1 MKSAPIKSSTQEH
14 LEISDIRDD
23 VVILKDNSATIIIQ
37 TAAIN
42 FELLSVDEQDSIIYS
57 YAGLLNSLN
66 FTIQIVVRSKKIDLS
81 NYLQLISQAET
92 HQANPDI
99 KRQIFQYRQFIQTV
113 VQQNNVLEKKFYVVI
128 PFNPL
133 ELGVKGAALGNIQKD
148 NTHTQGFIDLVKTS
162 LYPKRDHLVQ
172 QFGRIGIKSKQLTT
186 QELIELYFDIYNPSE
201 VGLQKIIE
209 SAGSYTSPIVSPAVS
224 APIVEENQVTASIA
238 SPAQPQPQQIETLPA
253 QPQPLY
259 TPQPPPA
266 PPAGPQQTIYA
277 PNPAVQVPTVT
288 ISPPDQAVPNVVTP
302 QTSPIPE
309 LNPQIPT
316 IPPVI
321 NTPQPQPITMAPQPN
336 SSENLTNSNTIDPDI
351 LKALNALKSPSENGG
366 QS

>member
-81 NYLQLISQAET
+81 NYLQLITQAET

-148 NTHTQGFIDLVKTS
+148 NTHTQGFIDMVKTS

-224 APIVEENQVTASIA
+224 APIIEENQTTASIA
-238 SPAQPQPQQIETLPA
+238 SPVQPQPQPVEP
-253 QPQPLY
+253 QPVQTQPLY

-266 PPAGPQQTIYA
+266 PPAGPQQTVYA
-277 PNPAVQVPTVT
+277 PNPATQTPIVAANPLSQTTPTM
-288 ISPPDQAVPNVVTP
+288 VTP
-302 QTSPIPE
+302 QVSPISE
-309 LNPQIPT
+309 QAPQASPF
-316 IPPVI
+316 PPVI
-321 NTPQPQPITMAPQPN
+321 NTLQPQPVTMAPQPN
-336 SSENLTNSNTIDPDI
+336 IDEDLTNSNTIDPDI
-351 LKALNALKSPSENGG
+351 LKALNALNSSSDNGG

>member
-81 NYLQLISQAET
+81 NYLQLITQAET

-128 PFNPL
+128 PFPISFFFVVESRINWV
-133 ELGVKGAALGNIQKD
+133 LGKGCQSKWRNKMQRSRRHY
-148 NTHTQGFIDLVKTS
+148 N
-162 LYPKRDHLVQ
+162 LYLCAC
-172 QFGRIGIKSKQLTT
+172 FY
-186 QELIELYFDIYNPSE
+186 E
-201 VGLQKIIE
+201 
-209 SAGSYTSPIVSPAVS
+209 
-224 APIVEENQVTASIA
+224 
-238 SPAQPQPQQIETLPA
+238 
-253 QPQPLY
+253 
-259 TPQPPPA
+259 
-266 PPAGPQQTIYA
+266 
-277 PNPAVQVPTVT
+277 
-288 ISPPDQAVPNVVTP
+288 
-302 QTSPIPE
+302 
-309 LNPQIPT
+309 
-316 IPPVI
+316 
-321 NTPQPQPITMAPQPN
+321 
-336 SSENLTNSNTIDPDI
+336 
-351 LKALNALKSPSENGG
+351 
-366 QS
+366 

>member
-186 QELIELYFDIYNPSE
+186 QELIELYFDIYNPNE
-201 VGLQKIIE
+201 VGLQKII
-209 SAGSYTSPIVSPAVS
+209 
-224 APIVEENQVTASIA
+224 
-238 SPAQPQPQQIETLPA
+238 
-253 QPQPLY
+253 
-259 TPQPPPA
+259 
-266 PPAGPQQTIYA
+266 
-277 PNPAVQVPTVT
+277 
-288 ISPPDQAVPNVVTP
+288 
-302 QTSPIPE
+302 
-309 LNPQIPT
+309 
-316 IPPVI
+316 
-321 NTPQPQPITMAPQPN
+321 
-336 SSENLTNSNTIDPDI
+336 
-351 LKALNALKSPSENGG
+351 
-366 QS
+366 

>member
-81 NYLQLISQAET
+81 NYLQLITQAET

-148 NTHTQGFIDLVKTS
+148 NTHTQGFIDMVKTS
-162 LYPKRDHLVQ
+162 LYPKRDHLIQ
-172 QFGRIGIKSKQLTT
+172 QFGHIGIKSKQLTT

-201 VGLQKIIE
+201 VGLQKITE

-224 APIVEENQVTASIA
+224 APIVEENQTTASIA
-238 SPAQPQPQQIETLPA
+238 SPTQPQPQNIESQPA
-253 QPQPLY
+253 PAQPLY
-259 TPQPPPA
+259 TPQVQPPPA
-266 PPAGPQQTIYA
+266 TATQQTIYA
-277 PNPAVQVPTVT
+277 PNPA
-288 ISPPDQAVPNVVTP
+288 PP
-302 QTSPIPE
+302 TSPI
-309 LNPQIPT
+309 NSPQPPPIPDPISQT
-316 IPPVI
+316 PVI
-321 NTPQPQPITMAPQPN
+321 QAGVNPPQSQPTTIAPQPN
-336 SSENLTNSNTIDPDI
+336 LNNNLTNSNSIDPDI
-351 LKALNALKSPSENGG
+351 LKALDALKSPSGNGG